1 MKYISPV
8 ADSLIFF
15 GLLGEIYSVIY
26 SVNTDSLLV
35 ATLFVVVSSTVFMI
49 GLNLAIKDVVDDRIR
64 KLEKEIEEIK
74 DNQDNWGLVRTVVT
88 ARQNNFIWQEKRSF
102 SIIQQYITN
111 RADPPHKSKSNKQ
124 VKTCFDTS
132 GVGLKRST
140 PKGKTIIRKSYCS
153 PTLGVSVQVFL
164 Q

>member
-74 DNQDNWGLVRTVVT
+74 DNQDN
-88 ARQNNFIWQEKRSF
+88 
-102 SIIQQYITN
+102 
-111 RADPPHKSKSNKQ
+111 
-124 VKTCFDTS
+124 
-132 GVGLKRST
+132 
-140 PKGKTIIRKSYCS
+140 
-153 PTLGVSVQVFL
+153 
-164 Q
+164 